1 MSLRFVCSR
10 LVVIVVAGLMVACSS
25 SGTGESL
32 TEDAADVLQARME
45 AVRSAVDDEDPAAFQ
60 EALDAL
66 RREAQAQARAGEIS
80 EQRLNAIEVATVNAS
95 NFAGEL
101 ADEPDPD
108 PDQDPGP
115 DQDPESDEDPDPT
128 PTPMPSPTPATSTAE
143 ASTTDGG

>member
-10 LVVIVVAGLMVACSS
+10 LVLIVVAGLVVACSS
-25 SGTGESL
+25 AGTGESL
-32 TEDAADVLQARME
+32 TEDAADELQARME
-45 AVRSAVDDEDPAAFQ
+45 AVRSAVEAEDPAAFQ

-80 EQRLNAIEVATVNAS
+80 EQRLNAIEVAIVNAS

-101 ADEPDPD
+101 ADEPD
-108 PDQDPGP
+108 
-115 DQDPESDEDPDPT
+115 QDPESEEEPDPT

-143 ASTTDGG
+143 ASTTSGG

>member
-10 LVVIVVAGLMVACSS
+10 LALIVVAGLVVACSS
-25 SGTGESL
+25 AGTGESL

-45 AVRSAVDDEDPAAFQ
+45 AVRSAVEAEDPAAFQ

-80 EQRLNAIEVATVNAS
+80 EERLNAIEVATVNAS

-101 ADEPDPD
+101 ADEPD
-108 PDQDPGP
+108 QGSES
-115 DQDPESDEDPDPT
+115 DQDPESEEEPDPT

-143 ASTTDGG
+143 ASTTSGG